1 MPPARRKKIGA
12 LIVLD
17 GPDGCGKS
25 TQASLLVASLRR
37 SGRRVL
43 HLREPGG
50 TRLGEALRALLL
62 DPAGARRSARAEALL
77 FVAARA
83 EIASQRIAP
92 ALRRGTVVVCERFTS
107 STVVYQGRARGL
119 EPRDIESI
127 DRFARDGVEPRL
139 TIVLD
144 VPPETGLR
152 RVASARAMD
161 RVERRPLAYHR
172 RVRRAFLEWA
182 ARKRGRAVVVDATRD
197 ARSVA
202 VDVLREAAR
211 ALR

>member
-1 MPPARRKKIGA
+1 MPPARQRSGA

-25 TQASLLVASLRR
+25 TQAKRLASSLRR
-37 SGRRVL
+37 AGRRVL

-50 TRLGEALRALLL
+50 TRLGEKLRAILL
-62 DPAGARRSARAEALL
+62 DPKGVRRSARAEALL

-83 EIASQRIAP
+83 EIAAERIAP
-92 ALRRGTVVVCERFTS
+92 ALSRGTVVVCERFTS
-107 STVVYQGRARGL
+107 STIVYQGRARGL
-119 EPRDIESI
+119 DPRDIEAI

-144 VPPETGLR
+144 VPPATGLR
-152 RVASARAMD
+152 RVAAARAMD
-161 RVERRPLAYHR
+161 RMERRPLAYHR
-172 RVRRAFLEWA
+172 KVRRAFLDWA
-182 ARKRGRAVVVDATRD
+182 ARRRGRAVVVDATRD
-197 ARSVA
+197 PRAVA
-202 VDVLREAAR
+202 DDVLREATR